1 MSAAQQ
7 DSIAKPPSKAELL
20 EGKLKKKRLNYD
32 LALEAWYGERL
43 RRASKSKGKGSRKL
57 NAGSKSKRARKD
69 NAAAPESDYG
79 ESAPA
84 KGTRKTSKSKGAAN
98 FGKWKPSLKK
108 SARSKSRGGAL
119 RNAAKSG
126 LKRFASGEL
135 ASAKADLK
143 LAGNFLRRPSP
154 KLALQVGKRL
164 LSRKFK
170 GPLRAKKLALG
181 GVKRLFGR
189 RRRRD
194 TIAAAPEST
203 GHGGLVAGACVF
215 TVVACAVVALFLR
228 ARRQSQKA
236 APDQYETLA

>member
-7 DSIAKPPSKAELL
+7 DSIAKPPSKVELL

-84 KGTRKTSKSKGAAN
+84 KGTRKTSKSKAN

-108 SARSKSRGGAL
+108 SALSKSRGGAL

-164 LSRKFK
+164 LSRKLK
-170 GPLRAKKLALG
+170 GPLASKKLALG
-181 GVKRLFGR
+181 GVKRLASLGR
-189 RRRRD
+189 KRRD
-194 TIAAAPEST
+194 AIAATPEST

-236 APDQYETLA
+236 APDQYEALA